1 MPVRFVCPACH
12 KLLSITSR
20 KIGSHVQCPQC
31 QATIIVPDPHD
42 SSTHATLDPRDEA
55 EPGEPATEVKLPLVP
70 PPPGMTWGET
80 PKAVKRAPTD
90 IGKAP
95 PADTDLIT
103 ITRRT
108 VYLQAVLIA
117 AVAVLAFIAGYVIG
131 AAGR

>member
-20 KIGSHVQCPQC
+20 KIGSQVQCPQC

-42 SSTHATLDPRDEA
+42 STTHATLDPRDEA
-55 EPGEPATEVKLPLVP
+55 EPAEASVEKPPPRVP
-70 PPPGMTWGET
+70 PPPGMTWREP
-80 PKAVKRAPTD
+80 PKAAKQSPANAA
-90 IGKAP
+90 KAP
-95 PADTDLIT
+95 PTDANLIT

-108 VYLQAVLIA
+108 IYLQAVLIA
-117 AVAVLAFIAGYVIG
+117 VVAILAFLAGYVIG